1 VPFARTSRLR
11 ALVVARALVI
21 VGVACGLT
29 LPAAAATA
37 APSPQELERQIR
49 TLSAELNRVV
59 EEYNTANVR
68 LTRVRAAAA
77 EAAARL
83 PAAQAER
90 DAALAE
96 VGDLLA
102 RAYMTGDAGTVR
114 ALLDS
119 GSAARLL
126 DRAAALEHV
135 TRVRNA
141 QLAHA
146 AAAKTRAEEE
156 KQRLDELLAAETATQ
171 QTLAAK
177 KTRIE
182 KDLSRLYALRTQVY
196 GSARESASGQPAPP
210 PPPVSGAA
218 GVAVRYAY
226 AALGKPYAWAAD
238 GPDSYDCSGLT
249 MAAWRAAGVSLSHA
263 ASVQYRETARISR
276 SQLQPG
282 DLVFYNNLGHVA
294 IYVGNGQV
302 IHAPTF
308 GEVVKLAKVD
318 MMPPYGYGRVR

>member
-1 VPFARTSRLR
+1 VPVARTF
-11 ALVVARALVI
+11 ALRALVI
-21 VGVACGLT
+21 VGVACALT
-29 LPAAAATA
+29 LPASSAAA
-37 APSPQELERQIR
+37 APSLEEIERQIR
-49 TLSAELNRVV
+49 TLSAEMTRVV

-68 LTRVRAAAA
+68 LSRIRAAAA

-83 PAAQAER
+83 PAAEAEA
-90 DAALAE
+90 DAAVAE
-96 VGDLLA
+96 IGDLMA
-102 RAYMTGDAGTVR
+102 RAYMTGEIGAVR
-114 ALLDS
+114 ALLDA
-119 GSAARLL
+119 GSANRLL
-126 DRAAALEHV
+126 DRAAALDQV
-135 TRVRNA
+135 ARIRNA
-141 QLAHA
+141 QLAQATA
-146 AAAKTRAEEE
+146 AQARAEEE
-156 KQRLDELLAAETATQ
+156 KRKLDELLAAETATQ

-177 KTRIE
+177 KAQIE
-182 KDLSRLYALRTQVY
+182 KDLSRLYALREQAY
-196 GSARESASGQPAPP
+196 GAARESASGQPAPP

-226 AALGKPYAWAAD
+226 AALGKPYEWAAD

-249 MAAWRAAGVSLSHA
+249 MAAWRAAGKSLSHS
-263 ASVQYRETARISR
+263 ASIQYRETARISR

-308 GEVVKLAKVD
+308 GEVVKLASVD